1 MRVTP
6 LDIQQ
11 KKFHVGFRGYERKE
25 VDEFLELIRE
35 EMEAL
40 VREVTEHREFRQSYD
55 EKLEAFQEKENML
68 KTTMFTANK
77 LVEDL
82 KENARKEAEVVVKDA
97 EVRSSRIIDQAQR
110 ENAKLEADIL
120 NLRRQRHYLLQDM
133 KKVIQTHLEMI
144 NFAEGGLEATHEPAA
159 EQK

>member
-11 KKFHVGFRGYERKE
+11 KKFHIGVRGYDRKE
-25 VDEFLELIRE
+25 VDSFLDLVRE
-35 EMEAL
+35 EMEEL
-40 VREVTEHREFRQSYD
+40 IREVTEHREFRQSYD
-55 EKLEAFQEKENML
+55 EKQQAFQEKEDML
-68 KTTMFTANK
+68 KSTMLTTNK
-77 LVEDL
+77 LVEDF
-82 KENARKEAEVVVKDA
+82 KDNARKEAEVILKDA
-97 EVRSSRIIDQAQR
+97 EVRSQRLVDTAQR

-144 NFAEGGLEATHEPAA
+144 NFAESTLESRNEPAP
-159 EQK
+159 K

>member
-1 MRVTP
+1 MSQLIVPPP
-6 LDIQQ
+6 LPTSVDSNLGDMVMKMIR
-11 KKFHVGFRGYERKE
+11 KKKDDRYQSVKE
-25 VDEFLELIRE
+25 
-35 EMEAL
+35 
-40 VREVTEHREFRQSYD
+40 
-55 EKLEAFQEKENML
+55 
-68 KTTMFTANK
+68 

-144 NFAEGGLEATHEPAA
+144 NFAEGGLETKHEQAA
-159 EQK
+159 EKK

>member
-11 KKFHVGFRGYERKE
+11 KKFHIGVRGYDRKE
-25 VDEFLELIRE
+25 VDSFLDLVRE
-35 EMEAL
+35 EMEEL
-40 VREVTEHREFRQSYD
+40 IREVTEHREFRQSYD
-55 EKLEAFQEKENML
+55 EKQQAFQEKEDML
-68 KTTMFTANK
+68 KNTMLTTNK
-77 LVEDL
+77 LVEDF
-82 KENARKEAEVVVKDA
+82 KDNARKEAEVILKDA
-97 EVRSSRIIDQAQR
+97 EVRSQRLVDTAQR

-144 NFAEGGLEATHEPAA
+144 NFAESTLESRNEPAP
-159 EQK
+159 K

>member
-11 KKFHVGFRGYERKE
+11 KKFHIGVRGYDRKE
-25 VDEFLELIRE
+25 VDAFLDLIRE
-35 EMEAL
+35 EMEEL
-40 VREVTEHREFRQSYD
+40 IREVTEHREFRQSYD
-55 EKLEAFQEKENML
+55 EKQQAFLEKEDML
-68 KTTMFTANK
+68 KNTMLTTNK
-77 LVEDL
+77 LVEDF
-82 KENARKEAEVVVKDA
+82 KDNARKEAEVILKDA
-97 EVRSSRIIDQAQR
+97 DVRSQRLVDTAQR

-144 NFAEGGLEATHEPAA
+144 NFAESTLESRNEPAP
-159 EQK
+159 K